1 MGDNWGGGCWRGTEA
16 IRWRLLGWTPLGWR
30 LLGWARGEDHRDGD
44 PGVGTGRRQRGGTDP
59 PPPPPRAEE
68 PWGWSQW
75 LWPTLA
81 FWALN
86 AALVLGAVVRLFVCG
101 EPVTRPHSEP
111 SVLFWRH
118 RRQADLDLDRVSPP
132 CPTLHDVTCPTHP
145 GHAPLGPTNP
155 FSQHPLYGLAPPISQ
170 SPPHRH

>member
-1 MGDNWGGGCWRGTEA
+1 MKTTGMET
-16 IRWRLLGWTPLGWR
+16 
-30 LLGWARGEDHRDGD
+30 LGWAQGGGS
-44 PGVGTGRRQRGGTDP
+44 GVALTL